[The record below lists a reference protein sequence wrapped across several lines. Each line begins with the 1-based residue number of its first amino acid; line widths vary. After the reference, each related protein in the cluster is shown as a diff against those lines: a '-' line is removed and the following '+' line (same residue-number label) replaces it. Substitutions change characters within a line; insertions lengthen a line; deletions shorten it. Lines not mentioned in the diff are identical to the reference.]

1 MGALYAFLMGLVL
14 GVVIDRLIVDL
25 AIVNLKKEK
34 EMIRETYLSRMTQL
48 EDQIQEIQT
57 VNKDKRVRWL

>member
-1 MGALYAFLMGLVL
+1 MGALYTFLMGLVL

-48 EDQIQEIQT
+48 ENQIQEIQT
-57 VNKDKRVRWL
+57 VNKDKRVRLL

>member
-1 MGALYAFLMGLVL
+1 MGALYTFLMGLVL

>member
-1 MGALYAFLMGLVL
+1 MGALYTFLMGLVL

-25 AIVNLKKEK
+25 TIVNLKKEK

-57 VNKDKRVRWL
+57 VNKDKRVRLL

>member
-1 MGALYAFLMGLVL
+1 MGALYTFLMGLVL

-57 VNKDKRVRWL
+57 VNKDKRVRLL